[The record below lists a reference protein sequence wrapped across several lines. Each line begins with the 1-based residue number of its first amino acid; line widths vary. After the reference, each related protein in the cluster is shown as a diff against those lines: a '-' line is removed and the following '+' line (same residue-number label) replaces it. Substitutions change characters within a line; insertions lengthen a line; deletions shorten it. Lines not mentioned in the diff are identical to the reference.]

1 MSFTVP
7 SAEPIAHC
15 GPDLVPDAMLFLVAG
30 LVTRVFGGVFG
41 IGGGAILVPM
51 LIYIFKMTQHQALV
65 ALQMILGLSDH
76 VGL

>member
-1 MSFTVP
+1 
-7 SAEPIAHC
+7 
-15 GPDLVPDAMLFLVAG
+15 MLFLVAG
-30 LVTRVFGGVFG
+30 LVTGVFGGVFG

-65 ALQMILGLSDH
+65 ALQMILGPSDN